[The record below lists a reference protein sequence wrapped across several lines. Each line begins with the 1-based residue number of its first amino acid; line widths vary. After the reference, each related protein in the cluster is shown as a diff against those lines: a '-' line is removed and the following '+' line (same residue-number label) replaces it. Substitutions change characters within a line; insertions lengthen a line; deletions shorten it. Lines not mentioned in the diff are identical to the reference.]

1 MLIRREN
8 RRNSKEFPN
17 GVIRYFVAAW
27 QRSLFRATKSPGRP
41 PNQSVSL
48 ELRKLSLFNFRNYE
62 QTSVSFEGQVH
73 CLLGKNGSGK
83 TNLLDAI
90 YYLSFTKSSLLATD
104 TQNIKTG
111 QNFFSIKGTF
121 HGDREVLCSF
131 QAGQKKIMKE
141 NGNEYGRLSEH
152 IGKYPAVMIAPND
165 IELIWDGGE
174 VRRRFIDSMISQVN
188 REYLERLISYTGHL
202 KMRNSL
208 LKRFAERG
216 SVDHDLLESCDR
228 QLIPCG
234 DFIAKTRQEFLSNF
248 LPYFQRH
255 YTFLSGSGSEQV
267 SIAYRSGTDDDTLA
281 DALSKNLNRDII
293 LQRTTMGIHRDD
305 FIFTLDGF
313 ELKRHGS
320 QGQQKSFLIALKLA
334 EFDVLTAYKM
344 FKPILLLDDIFDK
357 LDDDRIARLIE
368 LVGGGTFGQLFI
380 TDARPDRSQA
390 LLEEGGIK
398 AESFFVENGTLRKGF

>member
-1 MLIRREN
+1 
-8 RRNSKEFPN
+8 
-17 GVIRYFVAAW
+17 
-27 QRSLFRATKSPGRP
+27 
-41 PNQSVSL
+41 L
-48 ELRKLSLFNFRNYE
+48 ELRKLNIFNFRNYE
-62 QTSVSFEGQVH
+62 QVSVSFEGQIH

-90 YYLSFTKSSLLATD
+90 YYLSFTKTSLLSTD

-111 QNFFSIKGTF
+111 QNFFSIKGVF
-121 HGDREVLCSF
+121 EGDREVLCAF
-131 QAGQKKIMKE
+131 QVGQKKTMKE
-141 NGNEYGRLSEH
+141 NGNDYARLSEH

-208 LKRFAERG
+208 LKRFAEKG

-234 DFIAKTRQEFLSNF
+234 DFITKTRQEFLSKF
-248 LPYFQRH
+248 SPYFQRH
-255 YTFLSGSGSEQV
+255 YTFLSGSNSEQV
-267 SIAYRSGTDDDTLA
+267 GITYRSGTDDETLA
-281 DALSKNLNRDII
+281 DALSKNLNRDVI

-320 QGQQKSFLIALKLA
+320 QGQQKSFLIGLKLA
-334 EFDVLTAYKM
+334 EFDVVSMHKG
-344 FKPILLLDDIFDK
+344 FKPLLLLDDIFDK
-357 LDDDRIARLIE
+357 LDDDRIGRLIE
-368 LVGGGTFGQLFI
+368 LVGSSTFGQLFI
-380 TDARPDRSQA
+380 SDARPDRSSE
-390 LLEEGGIK
+390 LLNMAGIT
-398 AESFFVENGTLRKGF
+398 AEKFLVDNGRIQKK

>member
-1 MLIRREN
+1 M
-8 RRNSKEFPN
+8 
-17 GVIRYFVAAW
+17 
-27 QRSLFRATKSPGRP
+27 
-41 PNQSVSL
+41 
-48 ELRKLSLFNFRNYE
+48 ELRKLNLFNFRNYE
-62 QTSVSFEGQVH
+62 QVSVSFEGQVH

-121 HGDREVLCSF
+121 EGDREVLCSY
-131 QAGQKKIMKE
+131 QVGQKKVMKE
-141 NGNEYGRLSEH
+141 NGNEYSRLSEH

-234 DFIAKTRQEFLSNF
+234 DFIAKTRQEFLSKF
-248 LPYFQRH
+248 SPYFQRH
-255 YTFLSGSGSEQV
+255 YTFLSGSDSEKV
-267 SIAYRSGTDDDTLA
+267 GIAYRSGTDDETLS

-305 FIFTLDGF
+305 FIFSLDGF

-334 EFDVLTAYKM
+334 EFDILTAHKK

-380 TDARPDRSQA
+380 TDARPDRSQE
-390 LLEEGGIK
+390 LLREAGIG
-398 AESFFVENGTLRKGF
+398 AEIFLVENGTLTRL

>member
-1 MLIRREN
+1 
-8 RRNSKEFPN
+8 
-17 GVIRYFVAAW
+17 VA
-27 QRSLFRATKSPGRP
+27 
-41 PNQSVSL
+41 
-48 ELRKLSLFNFRNYE
+48 
-62 QTSVSFEGQVH
+62 FEGQVH
-73 CLLGKNGSGK
+73 CLLGKNGTGK

-90 YYLSFTKSSLLATD
+90 YYLSFTKSSLLASD
-104 TQNIKTG
+104 SQNIRTG
-111 QNFFSIKGTF
+111 QNVFSIKGVF
-121 HGDREVLCSF
+121 AGEREVLCSY
-131 QAGQKKIMKE
+131 QVGMKKIMKE

-188 REYLERLISYTGHL
+188 REYLEKLIAYTGHL

-208 LKRFAERG
+208 LKRFAEKG
-216 SVDHDLLESCDR
+216 SVDYDLLESCDR

-234 DFIAKTRQEFLSNF
+234 DFIAKTRQEFLSKF
-248 LPYFQRH
+248 LPYFQQH
-255 YTFLSGSGSEQV
+255 YTFLSGNNSEAV
-267 SIAYRSGTDDDTLA
+267 AISYRSGTDDETLT

-313 ELKRHGS
+313 DLKRHGS
-320 QGQQKSFLIALKLA
+320 QGQQKSFLIGLKLA
-334 EFDVLTAYKM
+334 EFDVLTAHKK

-357 LDDDRIARLIE
+357 LDDDRIARLID

-380 TDARPDRSQA
+380 TDARPDRSQQ
-390 LLEEGGIK
+390 LLLDGGIK
-398 AESFFVENGTLRKGF
+398 AESFYVENGTLRRS

>member
-1 MLIRREN
+1 
-8 RRNSKEFPN
+8 
-17 GVIRYFVAAW
+17 
-27 QRSLFRATKSPGRP
+27 
-41 PNQSVSL
+41 L
-48 ELRKLSLFNFRNYE
+48 ELRKLTLHNFRNYE
-62 QTSVSFEGQVH
+62 QASVSFEGQVH

-90 YYLSFTKSSLLATD
+90 YYLSFTKSSLLSSD

-121 HGDREVLCSF
+121 GNDFEVLCFF
-131 QAGQKKIMKE
+131 QAGQKKVMKE
-141 NGNEYGRLSEH
+141 NGNDYGRLSEH
-152 IGKYPAVMIAPND
+152 IGRYPAVMIAPND

-188 REYLERLISYTGHL
+188 REYLERLIGYTGHL

-234 DFIAKTRQEFLSNF
+234 DFITKTRQEFLSAF
-248 LPYFQRH
+248 SPYFQKH
-255 YTFLSGSGSEQV
+255 YSFLSGSGNEQV
-267 SIAYRSGTDDDTLA
+267 AIAYRSGTDDYSLA
-281 DALSKNLNRDII
+281 DALEKNLSRDIL
-293 LQRTTMGIHRDD
+293 LQRTTMGAHRDD
-305 FIFTLDGF
+305 FLFTLEGF

-320 QGQQKSFLIALKLA
+320 QGQQKSFLIGLKLA
-334 EFDVLTAYKM
+334 EFDILTAHKK

-357 LDDDRIARLIE
+357 LDDDRISRLIG
-368 LVGGGTFGQLFI
+368 LVGSGTFGQLFI
-380 TDARPDRSQA
+380 SDARPDRSSE
-390 LLEEGGIK
+390 LLNHAGIV
-398 AESFFVENGTLRKGF
+398 AEKFLVENGQIKK

>member
-1 MLIRREN
+1 MRH
-8 RRNSKEFPN
+8 
-17 GVIRYFVAAW
+17 
-27 QRSLFRATKSPGRP
+27 
-41 PNQSVSL
+41 L
-48 ELRKLSLFNFRNYE
+48 ELTKLNLFNFRNYE
-62 QTSVSFEGQVH
+62 QASVVFEGQVH

-104 TQNIKTG
+104 TQNIRTG

-121 HGDREVLCSF
+121 MNDHEVLCSF
-131 QAGQKKIMKE
+131 QVGQKKVMKE
-141 NGNEYGRLSEH
+141 DGNDYGRLSEH

-174 VRRRFIDSMISQVN
+174 VRRKFVDSMISQVN
-188 REYLERLISYTGHL
+188 REYLERLISYTAHL

-208 LKRFAERG
+208 LKRFAEKG

-234 DFIAKTRQEFLSNF
+234 DFIAKTRQEFLSKF
-248 LPYFQRH
+248 SPYFQKH
-255 YTFLSGSGSEQV
+255 YSFLSGNGSESV
-267 SIAYRSGTDDDTLA
+267 SITYRSGTDEDSLA
-281 DALSKNLNRDII
+281 DSLSKNLNRDII
-293 LQRTTMGIHRDD
+293 LQRTTMGAHRDD
-305 FIFTLDGF
+305 FIFMLDGF

-320 QGQQKSFLIALKLA
+320 QGQQKSFLIGLKLA
-334 EFDVLTAYKM
+334 EFDVLTSHKK

-380 TDARPDRSQA
+380 SDARPDRSQE
-390 LLEEGGIK
+390 LLRTAGIG
-398 AESFFVENGTLRKGF
+398 AESFLVESGTLSKIK

>member
-1 MLIRREN
+1 M
-8 RRNSKEFPN
+8 
-17 GVIRYFVAAW
+17 
-27 QRSLFRATKSPGRP
+27 
-41 PNQSVSL
+41 
-48 ELRKLSLFNFRNYE
+48 ELRKLNLFNFRNYE
-62 QTSVSFEGQVH
+62 QASISFEGQVH

-121 HGDREVLCSF
+121 HDDREVLCSF
-131 QAGQKKIMKE
+131 QVGQKKVMKE

-208 LKRFAERG
+208 LKRFAEKG

-234 DFIAKTRQEFLSNF
+234 DFIAKTRQEFLSQF
-248 LPYFQRH
+248 SPYFQRH
-255 YTFLSGSGSEQV
+255 YTFLSGSGSEKV
-267 SIAYRSGTDDDTLA
+267 GIAYRSGTDDDDLA

-334 EFDVLTAYKM
+334 EFDILTAHKK

-380 TDARPDRSQA
+380 TDARPDRSEA
-390 LLEEGGIK
+390 LLSEAGIG
-398 AESFFVENGTLRKGF
+398 AESFLVESGTLSKF

>member
-1 MLIRREN
+1 
-8 RRNSKEFPN
+8 
-17 GVIRYFVAAW
+17 
-27 QRSLFRATKSPGRP
+27 
-41 PNQSVSL
+41 L
-48 ELRKLSLFNFRNYE
+48 ELRKISLCNFRNYE
-62 QTSVSFEGQVH
+62 QASVSFEGQVH

-104 TQNIKTG
+104 SQNIKTG

-121 HGDREVLCSF
+121 HDDREVLCSF
-131 QAGQKKIMKE
+131 QLGQKKVMKE

-188 REYLERLISYTGHL
+188 REYLERLIAYNGHL

-234 DFIAKTRQEFLSNF
+234 DFIAKTRQEFLSQF
-248 LPYFQRH
+248 SPYFQRH
-255 YTFLSGSGSEQV
+255 YTFLSGTNSEEV
-267 SIAYRSGTDDDTLA
+267 AIAYRSGTDDDTLA
-281 DALSKNLNRDII
+281 AALSKNLNRDVI

-320 QGQQKSFLIALKLA
+320 QGQQKSFLIGLKLA
-334 EFDVLTAYKM
+334 EFDIVAKHKG
-344 FKPILLLDDIFDK
+344 FKPLLLLDDIFDK
-357 LDDDRIARLIE
+357 LDDDRIGRLIE
-368 LVGGGTFGQLFI
+368 LIGGSIFGQLFVS
-380 TDARPDRSQA
+380 DARPDRSSE
-390 LLEEGGIK
+390 LLNMAGVG
-398 AESFFVENGTLRKGF
+398 VEKFLIDNGRIQKT